1 MACYNTFAMNYN
13 SSSAVIVAH
22 QLSLCPPLPR
32 VVGPVEFTEFCARW
46 TRLDALLRGGVERDF
61 VTRSLRRH
69 HRRRPMTL
77 GEQEAFQQESR
88 RALRC
93 TVARALLVESL
104 RDFSRHLAESTVLQR
119 FCLLGDL
126 EAVTIPGHSQVQRYQ
141 YWLPAEEMRAVI
153 TGLVA
158 QAQAAEAPTT
168 LGLAQPVALGTVWVD
183 STCAATHI
191 HYPVDWLLL
200 RDAVRTLLQAIGVVR
215 AHGLKHR
222 MPEPETVQK
231 TMNQLC
237 IKMTHVGKGE
247 KAKQRRKAVLREM
260 TALTHTVQAHAAR
273 YVALVEGLPTPS
285 GWAVAAA
292 RRMRAVLEQLP
303 AVLHQAHERI
313 IGERAVANA
322 EKVLSLHEPDTA
334 VITRGKAGA
343 QVEFGHSLLL
353 VEQRDGLIVD
363 WALPRAPQPDG
374 TLLTEAIPRWETA
387 YGRRTIRAAVTDRGF
402 DGRGTREALMA
413 AEIENGLCP
422 RSPRQLAARLTED
435 PAFGEQQRRR
445 AQTEGRVAIVKQ
457 TFLGGRLHTKGHAHH
472 EQEVAGVIL
481 AHNLWVLARLP
492 AASRQR
498 HAA

>member
-1 MACYNTFAMNYN
+1 MNYN
-13 SSSAVIVAH
+13 SSSVVIVA
-22 QLSLCPPLPR
+22 QQVSLCPPLPR

-46 TRLDALLRGGVERDF
+46 TRLDALLRAGVERDF
-61 VTRSLRRH
+61 VTRSLRH
-69 HRRRPMTL
+69 HVRRRPMTL
-77 GEQEAFQQESR
+77 SEQAAFQQESR

-104 RDFSRHLAESTVLQR
+104 RDFSRHLAESAVLQR
-119 FCLLGDL
+119 FCLLGDV
-126 EAVTIPGHSQVQRYQ
+126 EAVPIPGHSQVQRYQ

-158 QAQAAEAPTT
+158 QAQGTDAPAT
-168 LGLAQPVALGTVWVD
+168 LGLAAPVELGTVWLD

-200 RDAVRTLLQAIGVVR
+200 RDAVRMLLGAMGVVR
-215 AHGLKHR
+215 THGLKHR
-222 MPEPETVQK
+222 MPEPATLQK

-237 IKMTHVGKGE
+237 IKMTHAGKGE
-247 KAKQRRKAVLREM
+247 KGKQRRKAVLREM
-260 TALTHTVQAHAAR
+260 KALVQTVYAHAER
-273 YVALVEGLPTPS
+273 YVALVEALPTPC

-292 RRMRAVLEQLP
+292 RRMRAVLVKLP
-303 AVLHQAHERI
+303 AVLRQVHERL
-313 IGERAVANA
+313 IGERPVATA

-374 TLLTEAIPRWETA
+374 MLLTEALPRWETA
-387 YGRRTIRAAVTDRGF
+387 YGRRTIRTAVTDRGF
-402 DGRGTREALMA
+402 DGRGSREALAA
-413 AEIENGLCP
+413 AEIANGLCP
-422 RSPRQLAARLTED
+422 RSPRQLAARLADD
-435 PAFGEQQRRR
+435 PAFGAQQRRR

-457 TFLGGRLHTKGHAHH
+457 TFLAGRLHTKGHAHH
-472 EQEVAGVIL
+472 EQEIAGVIL

-492 AASRQR
+492 VACELMCAA
-498 HAA
+498 